1 MSADRWQEVS
11 MKVDSRATFSR
22 RHLVLALA
30 ATLAPPAVPAFAKQ
44 KRVTKEPTA
53 KTFLGSI
60 YGRYMGQ
67 SSAAAEGIPLTDAQ
81 SVRTYFTF
89 ALAALILEDRAAA
102 IRQGESPTLDRDP
115 FIGRAEWDVS
125 DLSID
130 VMATSAP
137 KTVATVTL
145 TNFGKPEKIVL
156 ELLRSGNEWRIA
168 NVQWDSGNLR
178 GLYRRKAAYDGE
190 AIP

>member
-1 MSADRWQEVS
+1 
-11 MKVDSRATFSR
+11 
-22 RHLVLALA
+22 
-30 ATLAPPAVPAFAKQ
+30 
-44 KRVTKEPTA
+44 
-53 KTFLGSI
+53 
-60 YGRYMGQ
+60 MGQ

-102 IRQGESPTLDRDP
+102 IRQGESPALDRDP

-130 VMATSAP
+130 VMDTSAP

-145 TNFGKPEKIVL
+145 TNFGNLK
-156 ELLRSGNEWRIA
+156 RSFWSCF
-168 NVQWDSGNLR
+168 VQTTSGALPMYNGTPATCAGFTDARPLTTAR
-178 GLYRRKAAYDGE
+178 LFPD
-190 AIP
+190 

>member
-1 MSADRWQEVS
+1 MSADRLQEVS
-11 MKVDSRATFSR
+11 MKMDSKVTFSR
-22 RHLVLALA
+22 HHLVPFRPFRCSQSKSASSKSPLL
-30 ATLAPPAVPAFAKQ
+30 KS
-44 KRVTKEPTA
+44 
-53 KTFLGSI
+53 FLESI

-89 ALAALILEDRAAA
+89 VLAALILEDRAAA
-102 IRQGESPTLDRDP
+102 IRQGESPALDRDP

-130 VMATSAP
+130 VMDTSAP

-145 TNFGKPEKIVL
+145 TNFRKPEKIVL
-156 ELLRSGNEWRIA
+156 ELLRSDNEWRIA
-168 NVQWDSGNLR
+168 NVQRDSGNLR